1 MAGRIRKSGR
11 LRNTA
16 AWLIFLKIV
25 HKSAV
30 GKIGMNCPGNKVI
43 INKVNDESLLQR
55 KRENMGYSDQ
65 KLSEEKVFKDPVHRY
80 VHVRD
85 KVIWDLIGT
94 KEFQRL
100 RRIKQLGTTFLTFH
114 GAEHSRFNHSLGVY
128 EIVRRIVDD
137 VFRDR
142 EDWNKELRLLTLCA
156 ALLHD
161 LGHGPFSHSFE
172 KVFDFDHEAFTQQI
186 ILGDTEVNKV
196 LRRVDPSFPKE
207 VAEIIGKT
215 SEHKLVISLIS
226 SQIDA
231 DRMDYLQR
239 DAYYTGVSY
248 GHFDMERILRVM
260 RPREDFVV
268 IKKSGM
274 HAVEDYIMSRY
285 QMYWQIYFHP
295 VTRSAEVILTKILHR
310 AKDLYHQSYKFKH
323 EPVHFHSSFN
333 NKMSLGDF
341 LKLDEAI
348 ILFYFQMWQEE
359 DDPIL
364 SDLCNRFVNRN
375 LFKYVEFDPAKEY
388 KKTAELADLFLQAG
402 IDPDYYLVVDS
413 SSDLPYDFYRPG
425 EEEERLPIYLLM
437 ESGEIRELSRESE
450 IVDAISGKRRTDHK
464 LYFPLD
470 LLKDHSANRA
480 VKERICALLEI

>member
-1 MAGRIRKSGR
+1 MEGITEASGEYIGKVRPNERGKKMA
-11 LRNTA
+11 
-16 AWLIFLKIV
+16 
-25 HKSAV
+25 
-30 GKIGMNCPGNKVI
+30 
-43 INKVNDESLLQR
+43 
-55 KRENMGYSDQ
+55 YSEE

-85 KVIWDLIGT
+85 RVVWDLIGT

-100 RRIKQLGTTFLTFH
+100 RRIKQLGTTYLTFH

-128 EIVRRIVDD
+128 EIIRRIVDD
-137 VFRDR
+137 VFEGRS
-142 EDWNKELRLLTLCA
+142 DWNHDERLLSLCA

-172 KVFDFDHEAFTQQI
+172 KVFQLDHEQFTQEI
-186 ILGDTEVNKV
+186 ILGDTEVHAVLQKV
-196 LRRVDPSFPKE
+196 DADFPKK
-207 VAEIIGKT
+207 VAEVIGKT
-215 SEHKLVISLIS
+215 YKNKLVVSLIS

-239 DAYYTGVSY
+239 DAYFTGVSY

-260 RPREDFVV
+260 RPREDQVV

-285 QMYWQIYFHP
+285 QMYWQVYFHP

-310 AKDLYHQSYKFKH
+310 AKALHEQCYSFKSL
-323 EPVHFHSSFN
+323 PIHFY
-333 NKMSLGDF
+333 SLFESKVTLEDY
-341 LKLDEAI
+341 LRLDEAV
-348 ILFYFQMWQEE
+348 ILYYFQMWQEE

-364 SDLCNRFVNRN
+364 SDLCRRFVNRN

-388 KKTAELADLFLQAG
+388 RKVVELSVLFQKAD
-402 IDPDYYLVVDS
+402 IDPEYYLVVDS

-425 EEEERLPIYLLM
+425 EEEERLPIGLLM
-437 ESGEIRELSRESE
+437 KNGDIHELSRESE

-464 LYFPLD
+464 LYFPGDFLYDNRSKPDIKKQIRELLD
-470 LLKDHSANRA
+470 LEDR
-480 VKERICALLEI
+480 E